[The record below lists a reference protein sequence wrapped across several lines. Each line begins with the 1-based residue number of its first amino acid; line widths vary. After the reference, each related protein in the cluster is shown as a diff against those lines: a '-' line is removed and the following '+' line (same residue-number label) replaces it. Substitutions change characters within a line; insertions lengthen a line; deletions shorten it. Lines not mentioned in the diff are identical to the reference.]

1 MDYTV
6 SNMKTVII
14 VSLKGGTGKSTT
26 TVQLAK
32 ALQRKGNKIGLLDVD
47 VTAPT
52 LHKALGM
59 AELPRWGKDSVAEV
73 VLPFQVDGLYGLT
86 MASHFGE
93 NPAVLW
99 DEPTLIHAMKQL
111 VTGVV
116 QWPELDYLLLDSPP
130 SSSGF
135 MQALYDYLP
144 DLYGVVLVFQP
155 TAIAAADFPR
165 TINFLERKRVPIIG
179 LVTNMGRCISPS
191 GEEFWPFISPKVDLA
206 SICKKYGIAILGD
219 IPLTPDE
226 RLIAAEFDEVANN
239 FEKVRPRILEPNIA
253 IKLYKDLKRR
263 LLKVAV
269 RSL

>member
-1 MDYTV
+1 
-6 SNMKTVII
+6 MKTVII
-14 VSLKGGTGKSTT
+14 ASLKGGTGKSTT

-32 ALQRKGNKIGLLDVD
+32 ALQRQGRKVGLLDVD

-52 LHKALGM
+52 LHKALG
-59 AELPRWGKDSVAEV
+59 LDSPPHWDKDSEAEV
-73 VLPFQVDGLYGLT
+73 ILPFQIDGLYALT
-86 MASHFGE
+86 MASHFGTE
-93 NPAVLW
+93 PAVLW

-144 DLYGVVLVFQP
+144 NLYGVVMVFQP
-155 TAIAAADFPR
+155 TAMAAADFPR
-165 TINFLERKRVPIIG
+165 TINFLYRKKVPIIG

-206 SICKKYGIAILGD
+206 SICKNHGIAILGD

-226 RLIAAEFDEVANN
+226 HLIASEFDMVAKN
-239 FEKVRPRILEPNIA
+239 FEKVRPTILEPSIVT
-253 IKLYKDLKRR
+253 KLYKELKRR
-263 LLKVAV
+263 VMKVAV
-269 RSL
+269 RRL

>member
-1 MDYTV
+1 MAI
-6 SNMKTVII
+6 NMKTVII

-32 ALQRKGNKIGLLDVD
+32 ALQRQGNKVGLLDVD
-47 VTAPT
+47 ITAPT

-59 AELPRWGKDSVAEV
+59 NELPHWDKDSEAQVL
-73 VLPFQVDGLYGLT
+73 LPFQVDGLYAGT
-86 MASHFGE
+86 MASSFGE
-93 NPAVLW
+93 DPAVLW
-99 DEPTLIHAMKQL
+99 DEPKLIDSMRQL

-144 DLYGVVLVFQP
+144 DLHGVVLVFQP

-165 TINFLERKRVPIIG
+165 TINFLHLKKVPIIG
-179 LVTNMGRCISPS
+179 LITNMGRCISPS

-206 SICKKYGIAILGD
+206 SICKKHGIPILGD

-226 RLIAAEFDEVANN
+226 KLLEAEFDRVAKI
-239 FEKVRPRILEPNIA
+239 FEKVRPTILEPNIVK
-253 IKLYKDLKRR
+253 KLYMELKRG
-263 LLKVAV
+263 LMKAAV
-269 RSL
+269 RRL